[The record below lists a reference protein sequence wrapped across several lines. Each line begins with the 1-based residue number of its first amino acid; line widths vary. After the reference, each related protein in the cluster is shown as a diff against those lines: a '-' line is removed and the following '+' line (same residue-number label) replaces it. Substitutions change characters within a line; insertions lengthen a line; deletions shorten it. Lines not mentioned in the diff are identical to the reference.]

1 MGANAKPTIDRI
13 DHGVIPS
20 NDLGRAHRFY
30 GTFMGGEIDHLTNL
44 TIRGL
49 NREVPQIIFY
59 TLANHKGWGVALQD
73 FPIAPNPA
81 RPLEGVVYGFEV
93 AADNLNAVARAAE
106 ERKLRVHGPIE
117 YAAPCPIKQSLFVL
131 DPDGNTLELSIR
143 RDPVQDEPQGKIVPL
158 RRISHVRIE
167 VTDLEQGKSW
177 YRDTFGLTEEAQ
189 VPGDEQVTLT
199 VPNTGQLVILR
210 KVDEVAERSTRA
222 VKGPHVDFR
231 IAPELYPPILEKFNR
246 REFYWG
252 RTRRKFPG
260 MSKAGTPCTVTIRSA
275 IGSRSGTGSRGGR
288 TEGWSQR
295 FVQAVQVV
303 QKVQIV

>member
-1 MGANAKPTIDRI
+1 MSANGKPTIDRI

-30 GTFMGGEIDHLTNL
+30 GAFMGGEIDHMTNL
-44 TIRGL
+44 NLRGL

-73 FPIAPNPA
+73 FPISPNPA

-93 AADNLNAVARAAE
+93 AAEDIADIARTADE
-106 ERKLRVHGPIE
+106 KKLRVQGPVE
-117 YAAPCPIKQSLFVL
+117 YAASCPIKQSLFVL

-143 RDPVQDEPQGKIVPL
+143 RDPVSDKPQGKIVPL

-167 VTDLEQGKSW
+167 VTDLNQGKAW

-189 VPGDEQVTLT
+189 VPGDDQVTLT
-199 VPNTGQLVILR
+199 VPNTEQLVILR
-210 KVDEVAERSTRA
+210 KVDQIAERSTRA

-246 REFYWG
+246 KEYYWG
-252 RTRRKFPG
+252 PDPTKIPWHEQG
-260 MSKAGTPCTVTIRSA
+260 GHTVYGYDPFGNRIQ
-275 IGSRSGTGSRGGR
+275 IGHRFGHQGSH
-288 TEGWSQR
+288 
-295 FVQAVQVV
+295 
-303 QKVQIV
+303 

>member
-1 MGANAKPTIDRI
+1 
-13 DHGVIPS
+13 
-20 NDLGRAHRFY
+20 
-30 GTFMGGEIDHLTNL
+30 MGGEIDHLTNL

-49 NREVPQIIFY
+49 NREVPQIVFY

-73 FPIAPNPA
+73 FPISPNPA

-93 AADNLNAVARAAE
+93 AADSLDDVVRTAQ
-106 ERKLRVHGPIE
+106 ERKLRVDGPVE

-143 RDPVQDEPQGKIVPL
+143 RDPVSDKPQGKVVPL

-167 VTDLEQGKSW
+167 VTDLAQGINW
-177 YRDTFGLTEEAQ
+177 YRDTFGLVEAAQ

-199 VPNTGQLVILR
+199 VPNTGQLVILH
-210 KVDEVAERSTRA
+210 KVDQVAERSTRS

-246 REFYWG
+246 KEYYWG
-252 RTRRKFPG
+252 PDPTKIPWHEQG
-260 MSKAGTPCTVTIRSA
+260 GHTVYGYDPFGNRIQ
-275 IGSRSGTGSRGGR
+275 IGH
-288 TEGWSQR
+288 R
-295 FVQAVQVV
+295 FGHQ
-303 QKVQIV
+303 